1 MKYADLE
8 NSTKVILKV
17 VFVVLALAFLWV
29 TRDVILILLLSLILA
44 SAMEPMVDYFNEKR
58 VPRAV
63 SVLVTYLLF
72 FGLIGLIIFLAIP
85 PVVSQFGILKVN
97 LPQYLTSLQER
108 LSSFGL
114 GNVDVSDFI
123 KSAVSSPEPG
133 SNVLSQTFGVFNG
146 LLSFVS
152 VLVISFYLV
161 AEEQGMKKFV
171 GTLLPERHHEF
182 TLGIIE
188 KIQKKMGLWILG
200 QLILSVSIFVLTWV
214 GLSILGIKYAF
225 VLAII
230 AGMLEVIPYIGPFL
244 SAVPAMFVAFIQNP
258 PLAFAVGVLYLLIQ
272 KTEGYIL
279 VPKVME
285 KTVGTSPL
293 AVLLAVLIGF
303 KLAGVVGLL
312 IAVPL
317 VSAITVIVNEFWAA
331 KTATNS

>member
-1 MKYADLE
+1 MKYEDLE

-17 VFVVLALAFLWV
+17 VLVVLVLAFLWV
-29 TRDVILILLLSLILA
+29 IRDIILVLLLSLILA
-44 SAMEPMVDYFNEKR
+44 SAMEPMVDYFNEKKI
-58 VPRAV
+58 PRAV

-72 FGLIGLIIFLAIP
+72 FGLVGLVIFLAIP
-85 PVVSQFGILKVN
+85 PVVSQFDILKVN
-97 LPQYLTSLQER
+97 LPQYLGALQER

-114 GNVDVSDFI
+114 GNVDVSDFLT
-123 KSAVSSPEPG
+123 KAFASPEPG
-133 SNVLSQTFGVFNG
+133 GNVLSQTFGVFSG

-171 GTLLPERHHEF
+171 ATLLPQHHHEF
-182 TLGIIE
+182 TLGLLE
-188 KIQKKMGLWILG
+188 KIQKKMGLWVLG
-200 QLILSVSIFVLTWV
+200 QLILSVSIFILTWI
-214 GLSILGIKYAF
+214 GLSLLGIKYAF

-230 AGMLEVIPYIGPFL
+230 AGLLEIIPYIGPFL
-244 SAVPAMFVAFIQNP
+244 SAVPAIFVAFIQNP

-272 KTEGYIL
+272 KTEGYVL

-317 VSAITVIVNEFWAA
+317 VSAITVAVTEFWSA
-331 KTATNS
+331 KSSAGQ